1 MSSFH
6 FLPIEK
12 PTWEIHAALWN
23 GARGDPILMEGT
35 VVPRSNRRGR
45 QTGYPWHQLEYAT
58 GVGGFHGIPLGAPR
72 AEKG

>member
-1 MSSFH
+1 MLNLERMRFQIEVKITFSS
-6 FLPIEK
+6 LS
-12 PTWEIHAALWN
+12 
-23 GARGDPILMEGT
+23 ILEESDLASMI
-35 VVPRSNRRGR
+35 VFARSNRRGR